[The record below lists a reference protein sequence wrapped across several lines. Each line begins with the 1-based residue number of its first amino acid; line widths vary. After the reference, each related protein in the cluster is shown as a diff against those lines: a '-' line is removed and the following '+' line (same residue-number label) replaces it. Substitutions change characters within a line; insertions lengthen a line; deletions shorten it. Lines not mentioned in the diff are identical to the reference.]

1 MARSILISGIQ
12 PSGRLHIGNY
22 LGALK
27 NFVELQ
33 NSGKYECYFFIA
45 DYHSL
50 TGDFDER
57 KQSEQTI
64 DLAASFMAAG
74 LDAKKSTLFIQSEV
88 PRTIELSLILSS
100 LITAMGDLERM
111 VEYKEK
117 VADGQTPN
125 AGLFN
130 YPVLMAADILIYKA
144 GVVPVGEDQRQ
155 HLELTRAIARNFNA
169 RFGETFPEPKA
180 AHTSAPRVMS
190 LDDASRKM
198 SKSIA
203 SGCIYL
209 TDTPDEIRAK
219 VARAQTDSMS
229 EVGYD
234 PEKRPAIAN
243 LLRIYSEFSGKPI
256 ETIVAEFKGKK
267 YVEFKTAL
275 AEVIIAALIPFQEK
289 RAELLKNPKKL
300 ASILASGAKKA
311 SKIAE
316 ATMKEVREK
325 TGLI

>member
-1 MARSILISGIQ
+1 MKPVIVSGIK
-12 PSGRLHIGNY
+12 PTGRTHIGNY
-22 LGALK
+22 LGMAKLAA
-27 NFVELQ
+27 ELQ
-33 NSGKYECYFFIA
+33 NSGKYEPLFFIA
-45 DYHSL
+45 DYHAM
-50 TGDFDER
+50 TE
-57 KQSEQTI
+57 KVPASEMTRQTLEIAADLIASGI
-64 DLAASFMAAG
+64 DP
-74 LDAKKSTLFIQSEV
+74 KKSVLFVQSHV
-88 PRTIELSLILSS
+88 PEHANLAWILSTVTS
-100 LITAMGDLERM
+100 MGDLERM